1 MHYNNI
7 FRFTHLFA
15 KISFCNFWP
24 ILNYREPISNALART
39 YIAVYQELESA
50 NNISETYIIT
60 HNSFFNQICTN
71 ECFTIGNA
79 KAFT

>member
-50 NNISETYIIT
+50 NNISETYII
-60 HNSFFNQICTN
+60 HRYLQKYCS
-71 ECFTIGNA
+71 
-79 KAFT
+79 